1 MRQKQWLFALAAVV
15 TAWGMSACG
24 GGGGNGIATP
34 VDLTAPVIDGVR
46 ASRLANNAVLV
57 EAQVY
62 DDTAVQEVEALAV
75 DGSLLTRQYRM
86 SNEYGNRYR
95 CALPQ
100 SVLRVTVRAKDS
112 AGNTATSSEVLV
124 PPPNPPDFE

>member
-1 MRQKQWLFALAAVV
+1 
-15 TAWGMSACG
+15 MSACG

-46 ASRLANNAVLV
+46 ASRSANNAVLV

-95 CALPQ
+95 IELPQ

>member
-1 MRQKQWLFALAAVV
+1 MRQKRWLLALAAVV

-24 GGGGNGIATP
+24 GGSSGIVSGT
-34 VDLTAPVIDGVR
+34 DQTAPVIDGVR
-46 ASRLANNAVLV
+46 ASRSTNNVVIV

-95 CALPQ
+95 SALPQ